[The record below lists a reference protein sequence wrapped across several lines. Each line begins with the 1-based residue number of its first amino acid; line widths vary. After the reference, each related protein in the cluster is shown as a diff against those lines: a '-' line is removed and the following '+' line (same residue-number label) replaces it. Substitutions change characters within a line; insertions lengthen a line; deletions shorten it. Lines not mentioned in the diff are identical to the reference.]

1 MLTRLALRNIV
12 RHRRRSVITLAVIV
26 FGIVGLILFGGYKTV
41 TFQNLR
47 ESTIRGRLG
56 HLQIHRLGSSDHQS
70 QKPLEYG
77 LDETRTLRSAIESD
91 PRVQMTTVQIT
102 LTGLISNGER
112 SETFIATAVEP
123 DRDRRMRAYRIVRGE
138 QLPLDEPDGVIIG
151 GGLAATMGVNPGDY
165 LTLIT
170 TTVHGSLNAIDV
182 RVAGIFSSGVKELDA
197 RAVRIPLATAQQLL
211 QTSRVEKVLVFL
223 HRTEDTGSV
232 RARLE
237 QLFASNQ
244 WALETRSWS
253 ELASFYHQVVL
264 LYNGIFGFLGLVIA
278 GVVVFSVAN
287 TILMSVL
294 ERTREIGTL
303 MAMGTTRGRVA
314 RMFLIEGLLT
324 GIIGGAVAI
333 AAGALA
339 AFLINSAGITLPPP
353 PGYSVGFP
361 LHIRPQPQIFLTGFA
376 IAVVTSTL
384 SAIVPALKASRLK
397 IVDALGHA

>member
-165 LTLIT
+165 LTLMT